1 MDIKK
6 SLKDVVVLVV
16 ICSVFAT
23 VLAAVNSITAP
34 IIAEQLAGAA
44 NQAYEAVMPDAAGF
58 ENIDLSAY
66 TLPATVVEAKR
77 ETSGKGFAIKLETKG
92 YGNGMI
98 LIVGVSTDG
107 KVTGATCV
115 TSNETNGDEKT
126 YGGNFAGKDKDGA
139 LAVNL
144 IAGSTLTTQAY
155 RNAVVDAINAA
166 TILGGGSADLRSE
179 EEIVSDTL
187 PAGEGNFEKITV
199 VDATGN
205 IYTNDELSIK
215 GIYEATN
222 GAGYVCIVGKD
233 YVAFDAEGT
242 ILNEV
247 SAENQETLNN
257 VIAMVTA
264 NKFTVVDL
272 TQFTGISKL
281 ITSVKKSES
290 GIYVINANG
299 EGYGIKG
306 DMEGYTQG
314 SGEYVKVCITLS
326 ADGVVIDSIVLSHNE
341 TADYIGTNLEDGQ
354 YNSNFVG
361 KNKEESGKVSVVGGC
376 TLSKT
381 AYKQTILVAFEAFT
395 IIEGGA
401 ANE

>member
-6 SLKDVVVLVV
+6 SLKDVVVLVI
-16 ICSVFAT
+16 ICAIFG
-23 VLAAVNSITAP
+23 AALSLVNAKVAP
-34 IIAEQLAGAA
+34 IIADRNAGLADKAYNEVIPGAT
-44 NQAYEAVMPDAAGF
+44 GF
-58 ENIDLSAY
+58 EDVNLADY
-66 TLPATVVEAKR
+66 TLPATVTAAKR
-77 ETSGKGFAIKLETKG
+77 EKSGLGYAVKIETTGYASGFVI
-92 YGNGMI
+92 
-98 LIVGVSTDG
+98 IVGVSNDG
-107 KVTGATCV
+107 TVIGATY
-115 TSNETNGDEKT
+115 TQSSETNGVEGA
-126 YGGNFAGKDKDGA
+126 YGNNFLNKDIDG
-139 LAVNL
+139 VKEVQL
-144 IAGSTLTTQAY
+144 IAGSTRTTKAY
-155 RNAVVDAINAA
+155 RDAVVDAINAA

-233 YVAFDAEGT
+233 YVAFDAEGN

-247 SAENQETLNN
+247 SAENQETLDN
-257 VIAMVTA
+257 VIAMITA
-264 NKFTVVDL
+264 NKLTAVDL

-306 DMEGYTQG
+306 DMEGYTHG
-314 SGEYVKVCITLS
+314 NGEYVKVCITLS

-395 IIEGGA
+395 IIEGGS
-401 ANE
+401 N